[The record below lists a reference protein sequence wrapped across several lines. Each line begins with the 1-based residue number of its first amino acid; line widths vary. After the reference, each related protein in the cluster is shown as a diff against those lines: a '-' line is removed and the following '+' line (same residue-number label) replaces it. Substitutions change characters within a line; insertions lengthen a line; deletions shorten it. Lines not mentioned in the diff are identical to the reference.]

1 MKSKTQSSTPE
12 KKDRI
17 SLAPLEFE
25 EVLADLLQIKPV
37 ENEDLKKDTPKRK
50 KSKLK
55 TKK

>member
-1 MKSKTQSSTPE
+1 MKANQKE
-12 KKDRI
+12 KIKESD
-17 SLAPLEFE
+17 LNFKGLEFE

-37 ENEDLKKDTPKRK
+37 ENEDLKKEVPKK